1 MPTKSFEDR
10 LARLEQVAESL
21 KDGKIPLEE
30 AIALFEEGSKL
41 AKTLEKELA
50 RVERKVQ
57 VLSGEERKP
66 ANRCSGSSPSWTLT
80 RPKRTGDHSGARARY
95 RSPSG
100 SVTVS
105 PSDAPTSVKAP
116 RGSSRA

>member
-10 LARLEQVAESL
+10 LARLEEVAGRL

-57 VLSGEERKP
+57 VLSGEQTDAGEP
-66 ANRCSGSSPSWTLT
+66 ALDLFPELEPN
-80 RPKRTGDHSGARARY
+80 
-95 RSPSG
+95 
-100 SVTVS
+100 
-105 PSDAPTSVKAP
+105 DAEPGT
-116 RGSSRA
+116 

>member
-10 LARLEQVAESL
+10 LARLEQVAERL

-57 VLSGEERKP
+57 VLSGEE
-66 ANRCSGSSPSWTLT
+66 SE
-80 RPKRTGDHSGARARY
+80 TGEPVLGLFPELD
-95 RSPSG
+95 PD
-100 SVTVS
+100 
-105 PSDAPTSVKAP
+105 DAETD
-116 RGSSRA
+116 R